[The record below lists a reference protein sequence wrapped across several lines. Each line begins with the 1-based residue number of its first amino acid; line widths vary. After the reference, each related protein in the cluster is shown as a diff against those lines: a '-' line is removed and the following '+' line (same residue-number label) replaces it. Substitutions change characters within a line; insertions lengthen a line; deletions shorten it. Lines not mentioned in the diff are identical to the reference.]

1 MIVFRIAPKSRIEDL
16 SGTGARLYGGRW
28 NRKGVPLVYTS
39 ESRALA
45 IVEFLVHV
53 PLSIVP
59 DKLSIATISLP
70 GDIAPKELPISGLPK
85 NWRDFPAPAK
95 LAEMSTQWA
104 ISKESLLLRV
114 PSAVVEEEFNILINP
129 SHPDMKHVLFL
140 GIKDTKLRERFA
152 RKQQL

>member
-28 NRKGVPLVYTS
+28 NKKGVPLVYTS

-53 PLSIVP
+53 PLSLVP
-59 DKLSIATISLP
+59 GKLCIATISLP
-70 GDIAPKELPISGLPK
+70 GDIAPIELPISGLPK

-95 LAEMSTQWA
+95 LAEIGTRWA

-114 PSAVVEEEFNILINP
+114 PSAAVDEEFNILINP
-129 SHPDMKHVLFL
+129 AHPDMKHVIFL
-140 GIKDTKLRERFA
+140 GLKDTKLGERFA
-152 RKQQL
+152 RKRQL